1 MANRNLELLVNVAR
15 LLKPLL
21 SELVFLGG
29 CTTVLLVTDSAAG
42 EVRPTFDVDVIA
54 EITSYAEYIT
64 FSDRLRALSFSE
76 DQNEGAPL
84 CRWRHG
90 DLRLDVM
97 PIDERI
103 LGFSNR
109 WYRPAMVNAQEIHL
123 ERGLIIRSV
132 TAPFFLATK
141 LEAFKG
147 RGRNDYFGSHDL
159 EDIMVVI
166 DGRPSL
172 AAELQSAEGTLKTY
186 VSRAVSVLLE
196 EQDFL
201 NALPGYL
208 LPDAASQARL
218 SLVLQK
224 LHSLAALSP
233 G

>member
-64 FSDRLRALSFSE
+64 FSERLRALGFSE
-76 DQNEGAPL
+76 DQSEGAPV

-109 WYRPAMVNAQEIHL
+109 WYHPAMVNAQEIQL
-123 ERGLIIRSV
+123 ERGLVIQAV

-147 RGRNDYFGSHDL
+147 RGKKDYFGSHDL
-159 EDIMVVI
+159 EDIIVAI

-172 AAELQSAEGTLKTY
+172 LEELQAAEETLKTY
-186 VSRAVSVLLE
+186 VSRQISALLQ

-201 NALPGYL
+201 NALPGHL
-208 LPDAASQARL
+208 LPDAGSQARL
-218 SLVLQK
+218 SFLLQK
-224 LHSLAALSP
+224 LHDIAALSRI
-233 G
+233 